1 MALGALTVWSDDSLH
16 QLEMEPYSVNQAVLE
31 LLTILLPQPLKSWED
46 WDYSMTIHQPHQ
58 IHIETLKK
66 MHFKCVCVPTHSA
79 RMLVP
84 SFHQEGPSH
93 PAWWLSHLSDPLTSQ
108 CLYIHWRTFP

>member
-66 MHFKCVCVPTHSA
+66 CILSVYVYLHTV
-79 RMLVP
+79 LVP